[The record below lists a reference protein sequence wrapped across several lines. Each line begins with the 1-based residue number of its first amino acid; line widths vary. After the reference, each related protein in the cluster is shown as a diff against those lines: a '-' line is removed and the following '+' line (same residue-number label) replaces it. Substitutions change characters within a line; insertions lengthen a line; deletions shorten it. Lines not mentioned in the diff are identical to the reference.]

1 MYTSLRLKEKEGDTM
16 HSYLRA
22 IGFSNIKNRADL
34 EKIIGIVM
42 DRPTE
47 KKSIQMDEKVTLTE
61 YRKDFL
67 DGIGLAIVGEYDE
80 KGFFHLDHYYPYY
93 KGKYIATKEEVVINK
108 RVDTD
113 GYTGMCDDMRL
124 GVSLIFYLQNVIDFL
139 ECKRKYF
146 QKRIPYAIVLT
157 GMAMEGKILLGI
169 HQPSNNNKTRTAE
182 MLQRKKLI
190 AEAKMGNQ
198 EAIDSLTIED
208 IDTYAMVSRRVKNE
222 DIYSIVETSFVPYG
236 SESDNYSIVG
246 TIMDLQLIKNEITQ
260 EEVYQMLLN
269 CNDIVFQICIN
280 KQDLQG
286 VPMIN
291 RRFKGNIWMQG
302 HVDFYGNLK

>member
-1 MYTSLRLKEKEGDTM
+1 M

-47 KKSIQMDEKVTLTE
+47 KKSIQLDEKVTLTE
-61 YRKDFL
+61 YKKDFL
-67 DGIGLAIVGEYDE
+67 DSIGLSVVGEYDE

-93 KGKYIATKEEVVINK
+93 RGKYIATKEEVVVNK

-113 GYTGMCDDMRL
+113 GYTGMCEDMRV

-139 ECKRKYF
+139 QHKKIYF
-146 QKRIPYAIVLT
+146 QKRMAYPIMLT
-157 GMAMEGKILLGI
+157 GMAIEGKIILGI
-169 HQPSNNNKTRTAE
+169 NQSLNNKTRAAE
-182 MLQRKKLI
+182 TIQRKKLI

-198 EAIDSLTIED
+198 EAIDNLTIED
-208 IDTYAMVSRRVKNE
+208 IDTYAMVSRRVKKE
-222 DIYSIVETSFVPYG
+222 DIYSIVETSFIPYG

-246 TIMDLQLIKNEITQ
+246 VIMDLQLIRNQVTQ
-260 EEVYQMLLN
+260 EEVYQILLN
-269 CNDIVFQICIN
+269 CNDIIFQVCIN

-286 VPMIN
+286 IPQVN
-291 RRFKGNIWMQG
+291 YRFKGNIWMQG
-302 HVDFYGNLK
+302 NIDFSEILK

>member
-1 MYTSLRLKEKEGDTM
+1 M

-47 KKSIQMDEKVTLTE
+47 KKSIQLDEKVTLTE
-61 YRKDFL
+61 YKKDFL
-67 DGIGLAIVGEYDE
+67 DSIGLAVVGECDE

-93 KGKYIATKEEVVINK
+93 RGKYIATKEEVVVNK

-113 GYTGMCDDMRL
+113 GYTGMCEDMRV

-139 ECKRKYF
+139 QHKKIYF
-146 QKRIPYAIVLT
+146 QKRMAYPIMLT
-157 GMAMEGKILLGI
+157 GMAIEGKIILGI
-169 HQPSNNNKTRTAE
+169 NQSLNNKTRAAE
-182 MLQRKKLI
+182 TIQRKKLI

-198 EAIDSLTIED
+198 EAIDNLTIED
-208 IDTYAMVSRRVKNE
+208 IDTYAMVSRRVKKE
-222 DIYSIVETSFVPYG
+222 DIYSIVETSFIPYG

-246 TIMDLQLIKNEITQ
+246 VIMDLQLIRNQVTQ
-260 EEVYQMLLN
+260 EEVYQILLN
-269 CNDIVFQICIN
+269 CNDIIFQVCIN

-286 VPMIN
+286 IPQVN
-291 RRFKGNIWMQG
+291 YRFKGNIWMQG
-302 HVDFYGNLK
+302 NIDFSEILK